1 MDKDWILA
9 IILLV
14 LGLPGLIW
22 AALRLWN
29 WNGEVFTS
37 DEAEE
42 DEELQ
47 AILKKERKTN
57 IAMIVYGV
65 FALIGMVIAIVILK

>member
-1 MDKDWILA
+1 MDKDCILV

-14 LGLPGLIW
+14 LGLPGPIW
-22 AALRLWN
+22 AAIRLWN
-29 WNGEVFTS
+29 WNGEVFIS

-42 DEELQ
+42 NEELQ
-47 AILKKERKTN
+47 AIMKKERKTN

-65 FALIGMVIAIVILK
+65 LALIGIVIAVVILK

>member
-1 MDKDWILA
+1 MDKDCILA
-9 IILLV
+9 IILFV
-14 LGLPGLIW
+14 LGLPGPIW
-22 AALRLWN
+22 AALRLLN

-65 FALIGMVIAIVILK
+65 LALIGIVIAVVILK